1 MMRIMRRVGPAS
13 RRRGVV
19 GLVAAAAV
27 AALAALPTQSFA
39 PGCAMCGTYLSNGTD
54 PRSEAFKVS
63 IVFLMCMPFLTVL
76 SAGGW
81 ILWMHW
87 RSRPRRPAL
96 RVLHAEEE
104 GAS

>member
-1 MMRIMRRVGPAS
+1 MTRIMSRLGIAP
-13 RRRGVV
+13 RRRIAVA
-19 GLVAAAAV
+19 LAVAAPV
-27 AALAALPTQSFA
+27 VALAALPAQSFA
-39 PGCAMCGTYLSNGTD
+39 QGCAMCGTYLSNGTD

-63 IVFLMCMPFLTVL
+63 IMFLMCMPFLTVL

-87 RSRPRRPAL
+87 RSRSRRPAL

>member
-1 MMRIMRRVGPAS
+1 MTRMQTRVGAQT
-13 RRRGVV
+13 RRIVLELAV
-19 GLVAAAAV
+19 AAAV
-27 AALAALPTQSFA
+27 AALAALPARSFA
-39 PGCAMCGTYLSNGTD
+39 QGCAMCGTYLSNGAD
-54 PRSEAFKVS
+54 PRSDAFKVS
-63 IVFLMCMPFLTVL
+63 IMFLMCMPFLTVL

>member
-1 MMRIMRRVGPAS
+1 MTRIMNRVGTAT
-13 RRRGVV
+13 RRRIA
-19 GLVAAAAV
+19 VALAAV
-27 AALAALPTQSFA
+27 AALAALPAQSFA
-39 PGCAMCGTYLSNGTD
+39 QGCAMCGTYLSNGTD
-54 PRSEAFKVS
+54 PRSDAFKVS
-63 IVFLMCMPFLTVL
+63 IMFLMCMPFLTVL